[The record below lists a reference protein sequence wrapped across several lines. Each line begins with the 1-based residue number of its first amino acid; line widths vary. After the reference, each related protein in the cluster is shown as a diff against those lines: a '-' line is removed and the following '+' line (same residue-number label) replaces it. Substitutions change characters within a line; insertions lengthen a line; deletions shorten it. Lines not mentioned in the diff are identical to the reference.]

1 MLECLAGVQRVAG
14 LSLTGC
20 NTSFPLSKTF
30 SPLLKSRKTGKLPKM
45 TELVWIG
52 WTGQVKSV

>member
-1 MLECLAGVQRVAG
+1 MLECLAGVLRVAG

-30 SPLLKSRKTGKLPKM
+30 SPLLKNRKTGKILKM
-45 TELVWIG
+45 TELVWVG
-52 WTGQVKSV
+52 CTGQ